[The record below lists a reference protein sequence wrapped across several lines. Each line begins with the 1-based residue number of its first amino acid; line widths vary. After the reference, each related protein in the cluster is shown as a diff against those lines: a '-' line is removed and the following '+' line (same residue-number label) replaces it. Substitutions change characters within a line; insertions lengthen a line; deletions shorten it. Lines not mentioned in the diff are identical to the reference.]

1 MFTRSP
7 TIAIVAGRNVRLPIT
22 DTATTPIVP
31 TAIEVNR
38 LIPSVSRPPSE
49 ITTAMP
55 EKNTARPAV
64 LLDVSIAW
72 WTVAPRCRSDRNR
85 VTMNSE

>member
-1 MFTRSP
+1 M
-7 TIAIVAGRNVRLPIT
+7 T

-55 EKNTARPAV
+55 EKKTARPAV
-64 LLDVSIAW
+64 LLEVSIAA
-72 WTVAPRCRSDRNR
+72 WTVAPRCRSERNL

>member
-1 MFTRSP
+1 MTETS
-7 TIAIVAGRNVRLPIT
+7 
-22 DTATTPIVP
+22 TTPIVP
-31 TAIEVNR
+31 TAIDVNR

-49 ITTAMP
+49 MTTAMP

-64 LLDVSIAW
+64 LLDVSIAS
-72 WTVAPRCRSDRNR
+72 WTVAPRCRSVRKR